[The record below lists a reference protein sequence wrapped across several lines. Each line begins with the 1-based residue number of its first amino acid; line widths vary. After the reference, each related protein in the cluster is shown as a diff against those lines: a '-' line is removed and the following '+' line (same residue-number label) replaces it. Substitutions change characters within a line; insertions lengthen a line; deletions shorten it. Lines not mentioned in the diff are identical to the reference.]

1 MGGQLSGVVVGLF
14 TATRQGAPMAGHA
27 RVDVVPGAGIP
38 GDRYATGRG
47 HWSDPRWPD
56 QELTFIAAEV
66 AEGLGIDAGLLR
78 RNVVTRGVDLET
90 LIGVTFQVGSA
101 VLRGVRRCDPCR
113 YLDGLTRPGVSRELG
128 RRGGLRASVL
138 VAGSISIGDC
148 LAISA
153 PVAAS
158 IEPAALSGRQ
168 PSGGDS

>member
-1 MGGQLSGVVVGLF
+1 
-14 TATRQGAPMAGHA
+14 MAGHA

-66 AEGLGIDAGLLR
+66 AEGLGIDARLLR
-78 RNVVTRGVDLET
+78 RNVVTRDVDLDA

-101 VLRGVRRCDPCR
+101 VLRGVRRCDPCL

-128 RRGGLRASVL
+128 HHGGLRASVL

-148 LAISA
+148 LTISA
-153 PVAAS
+153 PGAEPF
-158 IEPAALSGRQ
+158 EPAARLSEGQ